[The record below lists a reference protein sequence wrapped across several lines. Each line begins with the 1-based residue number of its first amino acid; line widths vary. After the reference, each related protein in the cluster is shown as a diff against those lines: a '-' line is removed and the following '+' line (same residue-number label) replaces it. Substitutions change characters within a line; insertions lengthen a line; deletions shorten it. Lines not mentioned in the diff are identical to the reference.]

1 MIQIDTVHAKVLNA
15 LVLADKPKRVL
26 ELGYGIGFATDEIY
40 AALEY
45 NQQPY
50 TYTLV
55 DNWLDTHLDYSDG
68 SPEKVKEKYSN
79 KIDIVTANERDF
91 VFGCKEKYDFIM
103 SDADHHSTD
112 QWFEYVY
119 ENLLA
124 NDGILCYHDVM
135 LTSMF
140 PNLYRIVEC
149 CKEFNLRYK
158 VFDKSSLPDEMC
170 FRGLLVIFKDNP

>member
-1 MIQIDTVHAKVLNA
+1 MIQIDTVHAKLLNA

-40 AALEY
+40 AGLEY

-55 DNWLDTHLDYSDG
+55 DNWSDYSD
-68 SPEKVKEKYSN
+68 PEQVREKYSN
-79 KIDIVTANERDF
+79 KIDIITANEKDF

-119 ENLLA
+119 DSLLA
-124 NDGILCYHDVM
+124 DGGILCYHDVM

-140 PNLYRIVEC
+140 PNLYSIVER
-149 CKEFNLRYK
+149 CKEYNLRYR
-158 VFDKSSLPDEMC
+158 VFDKSSLPGEMC
-170 FRGLLVIFKDNP
+170 FRGLIVIFKP

>member
-1 MIQIDTVHAKVLNA
+1 MIQIDTVHAKLLHG

-26 ELGYGIGFATDEIY
+26 ELGYGVGFATDDIY
-40 AALEY
+40 SALEY

-55 DNWLDTHLDYSDG
+55 DNWSDKWTESG
-68 SPEKVKEKYSN
+68 NPEKVKAKYSN
-79 KIDIVTANERDF
+79 KIDIVTSNEKEF

-103 SDADHHSTD
+103 SDADHLATD

-119 ENLLA
+119 DTLLA
-124 NDGILCYHDVM
+124 DNGILCYHDVM

-140 PNLYRIVEC
+140 PNLYRIVERC
-149 CKEFNLRYK
+149 QELNLRHK
-158 VFDKSSLPDEMC
+158 VFDKSSLPEEMC
-170 FRGLLVIFKDNP
+170 FRGLIVIFKDKT

>member
-1 MIQIDTVHAKVLNA
+1 MIQIDTVHAKLLHG
-15 LVLADKPKRVL
+15 LVLADKPKSVL

-40 AALEY
+40 AALEH

-55 DNWLDTHLDYSDG
+55 DNWLDYSD
-68 SPEKVKEKYSN
+68 PEQVRAKYNNKV
-79 KIDIVTANERDF
+79 DIVTANEKDF
-91 VFGCKEKYDFIM
+91 VFSCTEQYDFIM
-103 SDADHHSTD
+103 SDADHHATD

-119 ENLLA
+119 DKLLA

-140 PNLYRIVEC
+140 PNLYTIVERC
-149 CKEFNLRYK
+149 EQYNLRYK
-158 VFDKSSLPDEMC
+158 VFDKSSLPGEMC
-170 FRGLLVIFKDNP
+170 FRGLIVIFKEKNNE